1 MDLSPIH
8 VKEQMEYTLRLK
20 KYTTIMVG
28 QK

>member
-8 VKEQMEYTLRLK
+8 VKEQMEDTLRLK